1 MNKIYYFMLIFV
13 SLTIPCFANSDNSE
27 NVDSNQQTEYLS
39 PDEIAQDDFYKIEE
53 HSIRYSECINDKSRS
68 EINNY
73 NDPRHVVDAAMKFC
87 AYALEE
93 LDHWMIER
101 KLPPPIRHKFIRRIS
116 SRAVGKTLRLVMMEK
131 AVHQGA
137 TE

>member
-13 SLTIPCFANSDNSE
+13 SLTISCFANSDNPE

-116 SRAVGKTLRLVMMEK
+116 
-131 AVHQGA
+131 
-137 TE
+137 